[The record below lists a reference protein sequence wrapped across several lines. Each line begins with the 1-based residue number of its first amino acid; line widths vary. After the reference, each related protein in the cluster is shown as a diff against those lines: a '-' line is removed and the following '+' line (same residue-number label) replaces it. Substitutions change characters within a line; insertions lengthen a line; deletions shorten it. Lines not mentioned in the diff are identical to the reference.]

1 MGIGRARN
9 QSIKLI
15 PFPLA
20 RRHDLVLRLARQ
32 MAARLPDD
40 AEQHLQQQL
49 QRQATVLRRKGIQ
62 NATVV
67 AQVRSFELAV
77 RTELWRFV
85 LVPPQPNDVA

>member
-1 MGIGRARN
+1 MKRAA
-9 QSIKLI
+9 KLI

-32 MAARLPDD
+32 MAARSPDG

-49 QRQATVLRRKGIQ
+49 QRQATVMRRKGIT
-62 NATVV
+62 AAAV
-67 AQVRSFELAV
+67 AYQVRSFESSV
-77 RTELWRFV
+77 RAELWRLI